1 MIFYSRQN
9 AEKLLQRNRF
19 HTVLAACFGG
29 LTLAA
34 CIVCCCL
41 TTTANLPQME
51 RLAMVISIIGGWIV
65 IFELTARILPNRRLA
80 LHTLRILE
88 QEPEQLTGRIEVLNR
103 RVRIPKTIALKQ
115 VRLHS
120 VPHDRLLSIRE
131 ECVKYLP
138 NGQECTLQ
146 VTGGYIT
153 GVEDAT

>member
-1 MIFYSRQN
+1 MTFYSRQN

-19 HTVLAACFGG
+19 HTVLAACVGG

-51 RLAMVISIIGGWIV
+51 QLAIAISIVGGWIV
-65 IFELTARILPNRRLA
+65 IFELTARILPNRRMA
-80 LHTLRILE
+80 RHELRILE
-88 QEPEQLTGRIEVLNR
+88 QEPEQLSGRIEVLDR

-131 ECVKYLP
+131 DCVKNLP
-138 NGQECTLQ
+138 DGQECTVQ
-146 VTGGYIT
+146 VVGGYIT
-153 GVEDAT
+153 GVEEAT